1 MKCTHAAPSPAL
13 LQHLDISSNLLTG
26 LPNQITL
33 LSGLKTLIMSGNKFQ
48 GTLTE
53 DVFFLP
59 ALMRFD
65 VSNNSFVGTIH
76 QAIG

>member
-1 MKCTHAAPSPAL
+1 M
-13 LQHLDISSNLLTG
+13 LTG
-26 LPNQITL
+26 RLPNQITL
-33 LSGLKTLIMSGNKFQ
+33 LSGLKTLIMSGNKFT

-59 ALMRFD
+59 ALMTFD

-76 QAIG
+76 AAIG

>member
-1 MKCTHAAPSPAL
+1 
-13 LQHLDISSNLLTG
+13 
-26 LPNQITL
+26 
-33 LSGLKTLIMSGNKFQ
+33 MSGNKFT

-59 ALMRFD
+59 ALMMFD

-76 QAIG
+76 EAIG